1 LGRIQPVRLT
11 LNSDKAHYKQA
22 INTDYA
28 AGDVGIHF
36 HWTKSTTN
44 SDQSS
49 KAVKWQIKYLVI
61 NGVDENCN
69 SGESTLAVEDVYE
82 SAVLGDQIVYKTDSI
97 SIPSSSFQTH
107 DMILLALSAVT
118 PSGTALDDDPV
129 LLYCGISYTAK
140 HIP

>member
-1 LGRIQPVRLT
+1 
-11 LNSDKAHYKQA
+11 
-22 INTDYA
+22 
-28 AGDVGIHF
+28 
-36 HWTKSTTN
+36 
-44 SDQSS
+44 
-49 KAVKWQIKYLVI
+49 
-61 NGVDENCN
+61 VDENCN

-118 PSGTALDDDPV
+118 PSGAALDDDPV